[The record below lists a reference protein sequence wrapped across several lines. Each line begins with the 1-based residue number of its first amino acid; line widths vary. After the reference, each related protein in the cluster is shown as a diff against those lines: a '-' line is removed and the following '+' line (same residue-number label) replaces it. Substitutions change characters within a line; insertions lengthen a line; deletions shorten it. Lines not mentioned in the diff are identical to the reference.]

1 MQPPFIV
8 LEPGRSIVAPAGITV
23 YTVGSVKE
31 IPGIRT
37 YVSVDGGMT
46 DNPRYA
52 LYGAVYELLL
62 PERPLDKKDTM
73 VTVAGR
79 CCESGDLVASDVR
92 LPKTRAGELLAVLST
107 GAYNYSMASN
117 YNRVPRP
124 PLSWWQTE
132 PRN

>member
-1 MQPPFIV
+1 
-8 LEPGRSIVAPAGITV
+8 
-23 YTVGSVKE
+23 
-31 IPGIRT
+31 
-37 YVSVDGGMT
+37 MT

-124 PLSWWQTE
+124 AVIMVADGTPKLIVRRETYE
-132 PRN
+132 DLIRLDVL